1 MSAKEMEPWLRR
13 FDKTANEQEVWDAA
27 VEKANELAHVKK
39 KLDILVK
46 DYEASG
52 KIASSAFAIQQYLRR
67 QGLGRTQT
75 LFPAEAVPSPL
86 NRPLGITHMHEL
98 VAAIHRDGFAPN
110 KCSNAVVH
118 ECVPNTSE
126 CEDAWGFCQFQT
138 LDSKIILSKRILTIA
153 DPTVKIPQES

>member
-1 MSAKEMEPWLRR
+1 MSAREMVLWQGR
-13 FDKTANEQEVWDAA
+13 FAKSAKEQEVWNAA
-27 VEKANELAHVKK
+27 VQKANELVHVKQR
-39 KLDILVK
+39 LDQLVK
-46 DYEASG
+46 DYEESG
-52 KIASSAFAIQQYLRR
+52 KIASAAWEIQQYLKAE
-67 QGLGRTQT
+67 GLGRLQN

-98 VAAIHRDGFAPN
+98 VAAIHKDGFAPN

-138 LDSKIILSKRILTIA
+138 LDTHLW
-153 DPTVKIPQES
+153 

>member
-1 MSAKEMEPWLRR
+1 MPMSAREMEPWLRR
-13 FDKTANEQEVWDAA
+13 FDKTAMVQEFWDAA
-27 VEKANELAHVKK
+27 VEKAHELPHVKE
-39 KLDILVK
+39 KLDSLVK

-52 KIASSAFAIQQYLRR
+52 KIASSAWEIQQYLKG
-67 QGLGRTQT
+67 QGLGRTQI
-75 LFPAEAVPSPL
+75 LFPADAVPSPL

-98 VAAIHRDGFAPN
+98 VAAIHKDGFAPN

-138 LDSKIILSKRILTIA
+138 LGTKIILSKRTLTIA
-153 DPTVKIPQES
+153 DPTVKIP